1 MAINYARIVDPII
14 QSIEDGVVPWRKEWS
29 PSTSL
34 PQNHV
39 HKKPYTGTNILS
51 CWVHSMKHGFT
62 SNRYMTMKQ
71 IDEAGLRLKWKAG
84 DERRQAVPILFTKKF
99 TAKVDGEDEE
109 RFTMR
114 IYNCFNIEQVEGVT
128 DPAKVKLHDHN
139 PADISVG
146 IKLTKAL
153 NIEIEGGEPAYV
165 PHRDVIKMPDL
176 SRFTSVDAFC
186 TTLAHECVHATGHKT
201 RLDRDMSCE
210 FGSDDYAKEE
220 LIAELGAAFIAAEW
234 GMSSQLE
241 NHASYLDNWLK
252 VLKETP
258 QALITA
264 SSQAQKAH
272 QYIRDQLAAWDI
284 HHDNGLSLS
293 DLISYEPYPEA
304 ADVA

>member
-14 QSIEDGVVPWRKEWS
+14 ESIENGVVPWRREWA
-29 PSTSL
+29 PSTSI
-34 PQNHV
+34 PQNHI

-62 SNRYMTMKQ
+62 SNRYMTFNQ
-71 IDEAGLRLKWKAG
+71 IKEAGLSLKWEKG

-114 IYNCFNIEQVEGVT
+114 IYNCFNIEQVEGIT
-128 DPAKVKLHDHN
+128 NPDKAKLHNHN
-139 PADISVG
+139 PADIGIG
-146 IKLTKAL
+146 IKLIKAL
-153 NIEIEGGEPAYV
+153 NIEIESGEPAYV
-165 PHRDVIKMPDL
+165 PHRDAIKMPDL
-176 SRFTSVDAFC
+176 SRFSSVDAFC

-201 RLDRDMSCE
+201 RLDRDLSHP
-210 FGSDDYAKEE
+210 FGSEEYAKEE

-234 GMSSQLE
+234 GISSQLE

-272 QYIRDQLAAWDI
+272 QFIRDQLAAWDI
-284 HHDNGLSLS
+284 YNDNGLSLQ
-293 DLISYEPYPEA
+293 DLISYDPYPEA

>member
-14 QSIEDGVVPWRKEWS
+14 QSIENGVVPWRKEWS
-29 PSTSL
+29 PSTAL

-62 SNRYMTMKQ
+62 SNRYMTMAQ
-71 IDEAGLRLKWKAG
+71 IMEAGLQLKWEKG
-84 DERRQAVPILFTKKF
+84 DERRQAVPILFTKKSIK
-99 TAKVDGEDEE
+99 KVNGEDEE

-128 DPAKVKLHDHN
+128 DPAKVKLHDHH
-139 PADISVG
+139 PADIG
-146 IKLTKAL
+146 LAIKLTKAL

-165 PHRDVIKMPDL
+165 PHRDVIKMPDA
-176 SRFTSVDAFC
+176 SRFSSVDAFC
-186 TTLAHECVHATGHKT
+186 TTLAHECVHSTGHPT

-234 GMSSQLE
+234 GISSQLE

-272 QYIRDQLAAWDI
+272 QYIREQLAIWDI
-284 HHDNGLSLS
+284 HQDNGLSLQ
-293 DLISYEPYPEA
+293 DLIAYDSYEER